1 MAASRERVC
10 VCVILLTR
18 LGLHESSWLHPERV
32 CVCVILFTR
41 LGLHESSWLCPGLPV
56 AAAGSRGRGLSSRGS
71 QA

>member
-1 MAASRERVC
+1 MC

-41 LGLHESSWLCPGLPV
+41 LGLQESSWLCPGLPV
-56 AAAGSRGRGLSSRGS
+56 AATGSRGRGLSSRGS